1 VKPLEGLTILDLSRV
16 LACPFASMILAELG
30 ARVIKVEQPGSGDE
44 TRTFEPQLARD
55 SAYYFACNR
64 SKESITVNLRSDEGR
79 KLIRELAQ
87 RADVLV
93 ENFPVGTLGRYGLDF
108 AALSALNPRLIY
120 VSCTG
125 FGQTGPYREK
135 KGYDT
140 VFQAMGGIMSLTG
153 ERGGGPVKPGLPVAD
168 LSSGLWVAISILA
181 ALAGRSRTGKGCQID
196 FSMLDGQVA
205 LLTLA
210 AARYFA
216 LGEVPPRLGTEHPGR
231 VPSATFRSKDGKFA
245 HITASD
251 QHWAPLCK
259 ALGLEEWG
267 AAFPQN
273 ETRVERRDEVMQ
285 VLTEKISR
293 LTRAELIALLDAT
306 EWAQKDSTVKVV
318 FVRGNG
324 PMFCGGADLKERQG
338 KSEQWIRERRL
349 KAFAAYEAL
358 EALPMPCIALAHGA
372 VIGSGVEIAAACDFI
387 VATPD
392 VTFRTP
398 EAQRGTVGATQRLP
412 RILGKRLAKDM
423 MFTGR
428 ALTAEEAREASLVA
442 RIVSDLEV
450 AKREIAEAILKAPP
464 LAMRLGK
471 RAIDRG
477 IELDPKGARE
487 AEIEAIEEQL
497 AAGQWM
503 GKS

>member
-1 VKPLEGLTILDLSRV
+1 MKPLEGLTILDLSRV

-44 TRTFEPQLARD
+44 TRTFEPQLERD

-79 KLIRELAQ
+79 KLIRELAEK
-87 RADVLV
+87 ADVMV

-108 AALSALNPRLIY
+108 ASLSALNPRLIY

-168 LSSGLWVAISILA
+168 LTSGLWVAIAILA
-181 ALAGRSRTGKGCQID
+181 SLAGRARTGKGCQVD
-196 FSMLDGQVA
+196 FSMLDGQVS

-231 VPSATFRSKDGKFA
+231 VPSATFRSKDGKYA

-259 ALGLEEWG
+259 ALGVEEWG
-267 AAFPQN
+267 AAFPEN
-273 ETRVERRDEVMQ
+273 LTRVERRDEVMR
-285 VLTEKISR
+285 VLTEKISA
-293 LTRAELIALLDAT
+293 LTRAQLIEKLDELDVPVGPVNDVAEILSDPHVRARQLVGSFDYPGVGEFKALAVPYKFLGWDNPEVGRPPTLGEHT
-306 EWAQKDSTVKVV
+306 EAVLAELGYS
-318 FVRGNG
+318 
-324 PMFCGGADLKERQG
+324 
-338 KSEQWIRERRL
+338 RER
-349 KAFAAYEAL
+349 
-358 EALPMPCIALAHGA
+358 
-372 VIGSGVEIAAACDFI
+372 
-387 VATPD
+387 
-392 VTFRTP
+392 
-398 EAQRGTVGATQRLP
+398 
-412 RILGKRLAKDM
+412 
-423 MFTGR
+423 
-428 ALTAEEAREASLVA
+428 
-442 RIVSDLEV
+442 
-450 AKREIAEAILKAPP
+450 IAELKS
-464 LAMRLGK
+464 K
-471 RAIDRG
+471 RAI
-477 IELDPKGARE
+477 
-487 AEIEAIEEQL
+487 
-497 AAGQWM
+497 
-503 GKS
+503 